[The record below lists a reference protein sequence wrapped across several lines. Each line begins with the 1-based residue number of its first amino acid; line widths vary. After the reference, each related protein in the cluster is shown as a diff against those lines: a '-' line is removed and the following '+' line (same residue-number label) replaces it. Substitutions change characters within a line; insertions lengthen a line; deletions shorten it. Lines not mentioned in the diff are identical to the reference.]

1 MARTILDGAMGTMLQ
16 GAGLKIGEK
25 PELFALRNPDAV
37 LSIQK
42 DYVKAGSDVLYSN
55 TFGANRKK
63 LESTGV
69 SPEQVISAN
78 VKIAKEAAS
87 SADKKVKVALD
98 IGPIGELME
107 SLGTLSFDEAYD
119 IFKEMVIAG
128 EKSGADLVVFET
140 FTDLQE
146 LRTGIL
152 AAKENCNLPVWAT
165 MSFEENGRT
174 FTGVQLQ
181 SMAMTLDALGV
192 DAMGIN
198 CSLGPDE
205 ILPLMEKLRTYT
217 EKPLIAKPNAG
228 LPDPKT
234 GTYFIIPAEFS
245 KGMSKISDIG
255 VEILGG
261 CCGTTPAFI
270 KALSEA
276 VGNGSKSYK
285 KTEKQNGVC
294 SSSNVVTFDKIN
306 VIGERINPT
315 GKKKLRQALA
325 SHDMDYVMK
334 LAMEQAEAGAAILD
348 INVGVPDCDEPALMK
363 EVVRAV
369 QSVVDLPLM
378 IDSSSPEA
386 IETGLRYFCGKAIIN
401 SVNADD
407 ERLRAILPIAKKY
420 GAAVVGLV
428 MEKNLPST
436 VDERMKNA
444 QKIVDKAVEAGID
457 RSDLIIDALT
467 LTISA
472 QQDQAANTLEA
483 VRKITKEMNLH
494 TTLGV
499 SNVAFGLPQ
508 RNRIAASFLTMA
520 LQNGLDLPI
529 LNPNDQTMMDAL
541 ATYRALSGSDKDCQ
555 DYISRFSQTEAEPTT
570 TPTKAEMTLDE
581 AILKGL
587 GQEARLATEKLLET
601 EDPMEIIEKRLIP
614 ALDKVGDLYESQKLF
629 LPQLINAANA
639 AGKGFDLL
647 KSRMKKNTAQSK
659 GKIIIATVEGDI
671 HDIGK
676 NIVKVVLENY
686 GYQVIDLGKDVPVE
700 TVVRRTIEEDAHLV
714 ALSALMTTT
723 VQSMKRTIE
732 ALKASGHRCVTMVG
746 GAVLT
751 EEYAKAIGAD
761 YYSKDPKQSAD
772 IARRVLG

>member
-63 LESTGV
+63 LDGSEV

-78 VKIAKEAAS
+78 VKIAKEAAA
-87 SADKKVKVALD
+87 SADRKVKVALD

-119 IFKEMVIAG
+119 IFREMIIAG
-128 EKSGADLVVFET
+128 EKAGADLVVFET

-146 LRTGIL
+146 LRAGVL
-152 AAKENCNLPVWAT
+152 AAKENSSLPVWAT

-174 FTGVQLQ
+174 FTGTQLQ
-181 SMAMTLDALGV
+181 GMAMTLDALVV

-217 EKPLIAKPNAG
+217 DKPLIAKPNAG

-234 GTYFIIPAEFS
+234 GAYFITPAEFS
-245 KGMSKISDIG
+245 EGMSRISDIG

-276 VGNGSKSYK
+276 VGNDSKNYK
-285 KTEKQNGVC
+285 TPEKQNGVC
-294 SSSNVVTFDKIN
+294 SSSKVVPFDKIN

-334 LAMEQAEAGAAILD
+334 LAMEQAEAGANILD

-363 EVVRAV
+363 EVVKAV

-407 ERLRAILPIAKKY
+407 ERLRTILPIAKKY
-420 GAAVVGLV
+420 GAAVVGLA

-436 VDERMKNA
+436 VEERMKNA
-444 QKIVDKAVEAGID
+444 RKILNKTEEMGID
-457 RSDLIIDALT
+457 RGDIIIDALT

-472 QQDQAANTLEA
+472 QQDQARNTLEA
-483 VRKITKEMNLH
+483 VRRITTELNLH

-529 LNPNDQTMMDAL
+529 LNPNDPVMMDAL
-541 ATYRALSGSDKDCQ
+541 VTFRTLNGSDKGCQ
-555 DYISRFSQTEAEPTT
+555 DYVGRFSEAEITEK
-570 TPTKAEMTLDE
+570 TPIKAEMTLDE

-587 GQEARLATEKLLET
+587 GQEARLATQKLLET

-732 ALKASGHRCVTMVG
+732 ALKASGHKCVTMVG

>member
-1 MARTILDGAMGTMLQ
+1 MAKTILDGAMGTMLQ
-16 GAGLKIGEK
+16 SLGLGIGEK
-25 PELFALRNPDAV
+25 PELFALRNPEAV
-37 LSIQK
+37 LSVQK

-63 LESTGV
+63 LEGTG
-69 SPEQVISAN
+69 ISVEEAIRTN
-78 VKIAKEAAS
+78 IRIARQAAESAERKI
-87 SADKKVKVALD
+87 KVALD
-98 IGPIGELME
+98 VGPIGELME
-107 SLGTLSFDEAYD
+107 PLGILSFDEAYD
-119 IFKEMVIAG
+119 IFRQMAVCG
-128 EKSGADLVVFET
+128 EQSGADLVVYET

-146 LRTGIL
+146 LRAAVL
-152 AAKENCNLPVWAT
+152 AARENTALPVWTT

-174 FTGVQLQ
+174 FTGTDLQ

-198 CSLGPDE
+198 CSLGPAE
-205 ILPLMEKLRTYT
+205 ILPLMQRLRSYT
-217 EKPLIAKPNAG
+217 DKPLIAKPNAG

-234 GTYFIIPAEFS
+234 GAYFISPVEFS
-245 KGMSKISDIG
+245 EGMSKISDIG

-270 KALSEA
+270 KAL
-276 VGNGSKSYK
+276 KSTT
-285 KTEKQNGVC
+285 TETERHPETARISGVC
-294 SSSNVVTFDKIN
+294 SAAKAVSFDKIN

-315 GKKKLRQALA
+315 GKKKLRTALA
-325 SHDMDYVMK
+325 ARDMDYVKK
-334 LAMEQAEAGAAILD
+334 LAMEQAQAGAAVLD
-348 INVGVPDCDEPALMK
+348 INVGVPDCDEAALMK
-363 EVVRAV
+363 EVVQAV

-378 IDSSSPEA
+378 IDSSDPGA
-386 IETGLRYFCGKAIIN
+386 IEAGLRYFCGKAIVN
-401 SVNADD
+401 SVNAEDAKL
-407 ERLRAILPIAKKY
+407 ESVLPIARKY
-420 GAAVVGLV
+420 GAAVVGLA
-428 MEKNLPST
+428 MDKALPST
-436 VDERMKNA
+436 VEERMQHA
-444 QKIVDKAVEAGID
+444 RKILKKTTEAGI
-457 RSDLIIDALT
+457 RKEDLIIDALT

-472 QQDQAANTLEA
+472 QQDQAGNTLEA
-483 VRKITKEMNLH
+483 VRRITGELGLH
-494 TTLGV
+494 ATLGV

-529 LNPNDQTMMDAL
+529 LNPNDQVMMDAL
-541 ATYRALSGSDKDCQ
+541 ATYKALSGEDRDCEN
-555 DYISRFSQTEAEPTT
+555 YIERFSQSEEEKPQ
-570 TPTKAEMTLDE
+570 TPKSTEMTLEE

-587 GQEARLATEKLLET
+587 GNEARLATEKLLET
-601 EDPMEIIEKRLIP
+601 TEPMEIIDKYLIP
-614 ALDKVGDLYESQKLF
+614 ALDRVGDLYESQKLF
-629 LPQLINAANA
+629 LSQLINAANA

-647 KSRMKKNTAQSK
+647 KSRMKKSASQNK

-686 GYQVIDLGKDVPVE
+686 GYQVIDLGKDVPVQ
-700 TVVRRTIEEDAHLV
+700 TVVKRTIEEDAHLV
-714 ALSALMTTT
+714 ALWALMTTT

-732 ALKASGHRCVTMVG
+732 ALKESGHKCVTMVG

-751 EEYAKAIGAD
+751 EEYAMAIGAD

>member
-1 MARTILDGAMGTMLQ
+1 
-16 GAGLKIGEK
+16 
-25 PELFALRNPDAV
+25 
-37 LSIQK
+37 
-42 DYVKAGSDVLYSN
+42 
-55 TFGANRKK
+55 
-63 LESTGV
+63 
-69 SPEQVISAN
+69 
-78 VKIAKEAAS
+78 
-87 SADKKVKVALD
+87 
-98 IGPIGELME
+98 
-107 SLGTLSFDEAYD
+107 
-119 IFKEMVIAG
+119 
-128 EKSGADLVVFET
+128 
-140 FTDLQE
+140 
-146 LRTGIL
+146 
-152 AAKENCNLPVWAT
+152 
-165 MSFEENGRT
+165 
-174 FTGVQLQ
+174 
-181 SMAMTLDALGV
+181 
-192 DAMGIN
+192 
-198 CSLGPDE
+198 
-205 ILPLMEKLRTYT
+205 
-217 EKPLIAKPNAG
+217 
-228 LPDPKT
+228 
-234 GTYFIIPAEFS
+234 
-245 KGMSKISDIG
+245 
-255 VEILGG
+255 
-261 CCGTTPAFI
+261 
-270 KALSEA
+270 
-276 VGNGSKSYK
+276 
-285 KTEKQNGVC
+285 
-294 SSSNVVTFDKIN
+294 
-306 VIGERINPT
+306 
-315 GKKKLRQALA
+315 
-325 SHDMDYVMK
+325 
-334 LAMEQAEAGAAILD
+334 
-348 INVGVPDCDEPALMK
+348 
-363 EVVRAV
+363 
-369 QSVVDLPLM
+369 
-378 IDSSSPEA
+378 
-386 IETGLRYFCGKAIIN
+386 
-401 SVNADD
+401 
-407 ERLRAILPIAKKY
+407 
-420 GAAVVGLV
+420 

-700 TVVRRTIEEDAHLV
+700 TVVRRTIEEEAHLV